1 MKLLGK
7 GCLVMVGVVVLLGI
21 LGALAGSD
29 VPDAATGST
38 GAPAPAAAP
47 GDTVGDTEPAA
58 EPTAEPVTEPTAE
71 PVYGIGQDVLVGDVR
86 WRLLEATD
94 VGPTL
99 VSANQYVADATTA
112 GTFVQVRFEV
122 ENRTSDQLLFSDVE
136 LVDAQGRTF
145 NDTSDF
151 EVLMHL
157 PNEEQC
163 VLEQLNPNVPQ
174 ICRMIFELPA
184 DAQNLHLQVGD
195 LVPFRGRE
203 AQIALGF

>member
-7 GCLVMVGVVVLLGI
+7 GCLMMIGVVVLLGI

-38 GAPAPAAAP
+38 AHPAPAADP
-47 GDTVGDTEPAA
+47 GETAGVAEPA
-58 EPTAEPVTEPTAE
+58 EPTAEPVMEPTAE

-94 VGPTL
+94 IGPTL
-99 VSANQYVADATTA
+99 VSDNQYVADATTA
-112 GTFVQVRFEV
+112 GTFVRVRFEV

-136 LVDAQGRTF
+136 LVGAQGRTF

-174 ICRMIFELPA
+174 TCQMIFELPA
-184 DAQNLHLQVGD
+184 DAQSLHLQVGD